1 MKRTM
6 LAIAT
11 ALAMALSA
19 AGCKDGDGHGH
30 DKAAEAKKDEHKD
43 ENPNLIRVSD
53 EELARAG
60 IRTEALAEE
69 SLADAIVATATV
81 EPNRERLAHVTPR
94 LPGRIVSVGARLGDR
109 VAQGRTLAT
118 LESMEAGEA
127 QAAHAQAVA
136 EAAVAEAAFQ
146 RAERLQAEQI
156 IPAKEHQRARGD
168 HEKARA
174 QLQAAA
180 DKLRML
186 GMAPSGGTGAQAR
199 ATFPV
204 PSPLAGVVI
213 ERKAVLGELAKP
225 DEPLFTVADLSTV
238 WVEADIAE
246 AQIARVRVGAEARA
260 RVAAFAEETFLGKVN
275 HLGAVLNKETRTV
288 KAIIQ
293 LDNAKGLLRPQ
304 MFASVSIRTG
314 GERKVLA
321 VPEGAVTLVQGLPT
335 VFIEEAAGFEARPVE
350 LGERFNGRVVVKSG
364 VKPGELV
371 AHEGVYALKARL
383 LKGQLGDGHGH

>member
-1 MKRTM
+1 MNAK
-6 LAIAT
+6 LGAIA
-11 ALAMALSA
+11 ALLAGALL
-19 AGCKDGDGHGH
+19 AGGCTGGDDHGHGK
-30 DKAAEAKKDEHKD
+30 DAVAKKDEHKD
-43 ENPNLIRVSD
+43 ENPNLVRVSD

-109 VAQGRTLAT
+109 VAQGRVLAT

-127 QAAHAQAVA
+127 QAAYAQAAA
-136 EAAVAEAAFQ
+136 EAAVAASAFQ

-186 GMAPSGGTGAQAR
+186 GMSPAAGSGAPAR

-246 AQIARVRVGAEARA
+246 AQLARVREGAEARA
-260 RVAAFAEETFLGKVN
+260 RVAAFPEETFPGKVN

-293 LDNAKGLLRPQ
+293 LDNARGLLRPQ
-304 MFASVSIRTG
+304 MFATVSIRTG

-321 VPEGAVTLVQGLPT
+321 VAESAVTLVRGQPT

-364 VKPGELV
+364 IKPGELV

-383 LKGQLGDGHGH
+383 LKGELGDGHGH

>member
-1 MKRTM
+1 
-6 LAIAT
+6 
-11 ALAMALSA
+11 
-19 AGCKDGDGHGH
+19 
-30 DKAAEAKKDEHKD
+30 
-43 ENPNLIRVSD
+43 
-53 EELARAG
+53 
-60 IRTEALAEE
+60 
-69 SLADAIVATATV
+69 
-81 EPNRERLAHVTPR
+81 
-94 LPGRIVSVGARLGDR
+94 
-109 VAQGRTLAT
+109 
-118 LESMEAGEA
+118 
-127 QAAHAQAVA
+127 
-136 EAAVAEAAFQ
+136 
-146 RAERLQAEQI
+146 
-156 IPAKEHQRARGD
+156 
-168 HEKARA
+168 
-174 QLQAAA
+174 
-180 DKLRML
+180 
-186 GMAPSGGTGAQAR
+186 MAPSGGNGAQSR

-204 PSPLAGVVI
+204 PAPLAGVVI

-238 WVEADIAE
+238 WVEADIPE

-260 RVAAFAEETFLGKVN
+260 RVAAFPEETFAGKVN

-293 LDNAKGLLRPQ
+293 LDNARGLLRPQ

-321 VPEGAVTLVQGLPT
+321 VPEGAVTLVRGLPT

-364 VKPGELV
+364 IRPGELV